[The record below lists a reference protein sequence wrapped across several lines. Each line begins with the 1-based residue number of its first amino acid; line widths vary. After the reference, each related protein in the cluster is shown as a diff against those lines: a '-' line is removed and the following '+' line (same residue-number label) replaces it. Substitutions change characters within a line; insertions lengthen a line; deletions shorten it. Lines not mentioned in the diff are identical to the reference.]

1 MKSPISYRHKIPFY
15 YDKSKVEFQK
25 DIYERYHE
33 MVLKHN
39 ALHLADKLWGQYP
52 MQSILDFGREYI
64 KSIKPK
70 NILEVGCGVGRW
82 IADLASSHPQSV
94 CWGID
99 YSYQM
104 LKQANDFWI
113 KSKDLDLDMSHK
125 GFNKMLHVPGSSL
138 AKINFGL
145 AKVSELPFDD
155 HSQDFVCS
163 SFLIDRLADP
173 AAGMLEMIRVLK
185 PNGILVIITPLNF
198 ENADHWDSFY
208 PTEKLSQFL
217 IELGLELLEW
227 KKEMHIEEPLDA
239 RGNCVMWKCLGVVAN
254 KK

>member
-138 AKINFGL
+138 ANLNFGL

-239 RGNCVMWKCLGVVAN
+239 RGNGVMWKCLGVVAN